1 MTVICVL
8 TRGDQEFS
16 VRRARRA
23 DVPHL
28 VALLADDPLGRGRET
43 AVLSAYEAAFTE
55 IDASGE
61 QLLVCLTTSSDEVVG
76 TMQLTFTRGL
86 SHGGGL
92 RGQLEA
98 VRVHSA
104 YRDRGLGRLFVQ
116 WAIDECRGR
125 GCELVQLTSDR
136 SRVDAHRFYERLG
149 FVDSHRGLK
158 LALPAS

>member
-8 TRGDQEFS
+8 TTGDQEFH
-16 VRRARRA
+16 VRRARHA

-28 VALLADDPLGRGRET
+28 VALLADDPLGRGRES
-43 AVLSAYEAAFTE
+43 AELGAYEAAFTE
-55 IDASGE
+55 IDASDE
-61 QLLVCLTTSSDEVVG
+61 QLLASLTTRSDEVVG

-86 SHGGGL
+86 SRGGAL

-98 VRVHSA
+98 VRVHCA

-136 SRVDAHRFYERLG
+136 SRVDALRFYERLG

-158 LALPAS
+158 LDLSS